1 MPNNKVYLIYKSIGP
16 SSFACVN
23 QLRRSLGA
31 DKAGH
36 IGTLDPFAEGL
47 LPVFVD
53 RATRLIPYL
62 EEGQKTYRA
71 LVLLGADSKSLDANG
86 SLNTYTDLDF
96 ATYYSLL
103 KNDADL
109 IKEKL
114 AELIGESQQ
123 EIPLYSAKKVQGRK
137 MYEYARANRE
147 LAKQYKTVTVT
158 EAKLLDWQGLLS
170 KEELNTL
177 SLSELEALYK
187 TRFKQHKHHQAWL
200 YPTFFPI
207 AKKRL
212 QNKKLTESLTAN
224 DLEEWCKVTPAL
236 YLYVEFTVSK
246 GTFIR
251 ALVSDLGKRLHTTAC
266 TLRLLRTKVGNFT
279 LEAARS
285 EAEWQD
291 LFADVDSIGEKLSSL
306 GQNLQTVFAT
316 LPRYTCSEK
325 EYRWLLQGRTLTFYP
340 KNKAKN
346 EEYSTH
352 YLWKKLINLA
362 SVSII
367 KQEQFVLAT
376 YADEVIALLRFQKEQ
391 IADDE
396 TASISL
402 VPERILFSHEDL

>member
-23 QLRRSLGA
+23 QLRRSLGVE
-31 DKAGH
+31 KAGH

-62 EEGQKTYRA
+62 EEGEKTYRA
-71 LVLLGADSKSLDANG
+71 LVLIGADSKSLDANG
-86 SLNTYTDLDF
+86 SLNTHTDLDF
-96 ATYYSLL
+96 ATYYSFL
-103 KNDADL
+103 KNEAAL

-123 EIPLYSAKKVQGRK
+123 EIPLYSAKKVKGRK

-147 LAKQYKTVTVT
+147 IAKQYKTVTVT

-170 KEELNTL
+170 KEELHTL
-177 SLSELEALYK
+177 SLSELEVLYQ
-187 TRFKQHKHHQAWL
+187 TRFKKHKQQKAWL
-200 YPTFFPI
+200 YPTFFPK

-212 QNKKLTESLTAN
+212 QSKNLAESLSGDAIK
-224 DLEEWCKVTPAL
+224 EWCNVTPTL
-236 YLYVEFTVSK
+236 YLHIEFTVSK

-251 ALVSDLGKRLHTTAC
+251 ALVSDLGKRLQTTAC
-266 TLRLLRTKVGNFT
+266 TLRLLRTQVGNFT
-279 LEAARS
+279 LEKAHS
-285 EAEWQD
+285 ETEWQD
-291 LFADVDSIGEKLSSL
+291 LFANVDNISRL
-306 GQNLQTVFAT
+306 GQDLQTVFAT

-376 YADEVIALLRFQKEQ
+376 YADEVIGLLRFQKEQ
-391 IADDE
+391 TADDE
-396 TASISL
+396 TALISL